1 MDKNS
6 HAREAQLRAI
16 SIFTKRPERAQV
28 VNRGTAKVTDGLS
41 CIFEQDGHRLSIDMP
56 VAIGGCDTAPAPG
69 YFGRAAICS
78 CLAIGIKM
86 TAARENLQLDSV
98 CVGIEQ
104 DWDNRG
110 VLAMEGA
117 SPVPSET
124 RIAINIA
131 TAEGEKNVGAL
142 VARALEKDPWFL
154 ALRDAQPV
162 TSELSVNGITT

>member
-1 MDKNS
+1 MNKDT

-28 VNRGTAKVTDGLS
+28 INRGTAEVWEGLG
-41 CIFEQDGHRLSIDMP
+41 CIYEQDGQRLSIDMP
-56 VAIGGCDTAPAPG
+56 VAIGGSDTAPPPG
-69 YFGRAAICS
+69 YFGRAAVCS

-86 TAARENLQLDSV
+86 TAVRESLQLEKV

-110 VLAMEGA
+110 VLAMQGA

-124 RIAINIA
+124 RIAIDISTSDSDEDIRA
-131 TAEGEKNVGAL
+131 M
-142 VARALEKDPWFL
+142 VARALASDPWFL

-162 TSELSVNGITT
+162 TSELLVNGVVA